1 MEPEKKI
8 IVYCGYVYEAGEKQL
23 NEKEM
28 RYAFDELSGSLK
40 HLNNVLNMVKD
51 GNQKKAVSKSMK
63 NLRDLFNNNI
73 KDPSQLYAPK
83 SVEDM
88 AKTAKTV
95 DAQMKEKQGI
105 SDFSHNDDATFEDKS
120 SMNP

>member
-1 MEPEKKI
+1 MDPEKKI
-8 IVYCGYVYEAGEKQL
+8 IVYRGYVYEAGEKQL
-23 NEKEM
+23 DEKQM
-28 RYAFDELSGSLK
+28 KWVYTELSGSLK
-40 HLNNVLNMVKD
+40 HLNNVLNTIQD
-51 GNQKKAVSKSMK
+51 ANISRAIESKMK
-63 NLRDLFNNNI
+63 GIREIFNFKIKNPDLY
-73 KDPSQLYAPK
+73 QPK

-88 AKTAKTV
+88 AETAKTV

>member
-1 MEPEKKI
+1 
-8 IVYCGYVYEAGEKQL
+8 
-23 NEKEM
+23 
-28 RYAFDELSGSLK
+28 
-40 HLNNVLNMVKD
+40 MVKD

-105 SDFSHNDDATFEDKS
+105 SDFSHSDDATFEDKS
-120 SMNP
+120 DMNP